1 MPEADLENQLTTEDD
16 ISHQENTDSG
26 IPNRNDAIGC
36 WNAENEDIIV
46 RWCDTAQCYR
56 WLCHE
61 SHKKYAH
68 MQASFSI
75 PTIIM
80 STIIGAASFSNI
92 SNNTL
97 LSNYSSILPLA
108 IGSVNIMIGV
118 LNTIQQYYKISE
130 FNENFRICALAW
142 DKFERFLSL
151 ELSKAPWE
159 REVFN
164 SFFRKATSEF
174 DRLMENTPM
183 IQDHVIRE
191 FNRTFDKNPAFSEI
205 QRPPILDVI
214 VSSNKYRHGWYIKNK
229 NNKPNSL
236 TQ

>member
-1 MPEADLENQLTTEDD
+1 MPDADLENQLTTETEL
-16 ISHQENTDSG
+16 SNQENTNSESQDNHDSTG
-26 IPNRNDAIGC
+26 NWTP
-36 WNAENEDIIV
+36 ENEDIIV

-68 MQASFSI
+68 MQAMFAI

-80 STIIGAASFSNI
+80 STVIGAASFSNI

-97 LSNYSSILPLA
+97 LSDYSSVLPLA

-130 FNENFRICALAW
+130 CNENFRICSLAW

-151 ELSKAPWE
+151 ELSKAPWD

-164 SFFRKATSEF
+164 SFFRKATTEF

-183 IQDHVIRE
+183 IQDRVIDD
-191 FNRTFDKNPAFSEI
+191 FNKTFNKNPAFQEI

-229 NNKPNSL
+229 NNKPKSL